1 MTVRAALEKLNDL
14 IDESDPDT
22 TLPNI
27 VHAFQTAERAREE
40 FPEHDW
46 LHLTGLIHDLGKIM
60 AFYGE
65 SSENCWRNSGNK
77 FFICSGEPQW
87 AVVGDTFV
95 VGCEWSENIV
105 YRNESFVDNPDGKNP
120 KYNSKFGMY
129 EPNVGLENL
138 MLSWG
143 HDEYM
148 YQVLKH
154 NNSTLPPQALNIIRF
169 HSFYPWHSA
178 GDYEYLMKPEDEET
192 KKWVL
197 TFK

>member
-1 MTVRAALEKLNDL
+1 MR
-14 IDESDPDT
+14 I
-22 TLPNI
+22 I
-27 VHAFQTAERAREE
+27 
-40 FPEHDW
+40 
-46 LHLTGLIHDLGKIM
+46 HL
-60 AFYGE
+60 
-65 SSENCWRNSGNK
+65 
-77 FFICSGEPQW
+77 GEPQW

-95 VGCEWSENIV
+95 VGCQWSDNIV
-105 YRNESFVDNPDGKNP
+105 YRKESFVDNPDGNNP
-120 KYNSKFGMY
+120 KYNTKFGMY

-154 NNSTLPPQALNIIRF
+154 NKSTLPQQALNIIRF
-169 HSFYPWHSA
+169 HSFYPWHSS
-178 GDYEYLMKPEDEET
+178 GDYEHLMKPEDDET